1 MSPKDATISSQS
13 FEEQAETRLL
23 LYLWDLGGVEQEVKK
38 GDLNK
43 KLIRGKE
50 KSAKYSSIYDRLEE
64 AGAIARQKKGSSFT
78 VSLTNTGLQM
88 LSKGLQAPE
97 FQFGGN
103 QVGSAVANGLL
114 KWIRSVGDGIS
125 VSEAKSPE
133 VAQIES
139 YDEFKQVSL
148 DVYDRLNRDYNLENL
163 VPIYRIRRE
172 IGDRLTRSNFNEW
185 LLEMQ
190 ANDIV
195 QLQGGSLPDSDTSK
209 IEDSIETE
217 LSGLR
222 CYVKRLTD

>member
-13 FEEQAETRLL
+13 FEEQAQTRLL
-23 LYLWDLGGVEQEVKK
+23 LYLWDLGGIEQEVKK

-64 AGAIARQKKGSSFT
+64 AGAIALKKKGSSFT

-88 LSKGLQAPE
+88 LAEGLQAPE

-125 VSEAKSPE
+125 VSEEKSPE
-133 VAQIES
+133 AAQIES
-139 YDEFKQVSL
+139 YDEFKQLTL
-148 DVYDRLNRDYNLENL
+148 DVYDRLNQDYNLENL

-172 IGDRLTRSNFNEW
+172 IGDRITRSNFNEW
-185 LLEMQ
+185 LRQMQ
-190 ANDIV
+190 AQGIFL
-195 QLQGGSLPDSDTSK
+195 LQGGEMLDITPDK
-209 IEDSIETE
+209 AEDSIKTSLGE
-217 LSGLR
+217 LRYYATHLNN
-222 CYVKRLTD
+222 

>member
-1 MSPKDATISSQS
+1 MSPKDATISLQS
-13 FEEQAETRLL
+13 FEEQAQTRLL
-23 LYLWDLGGVEQEVKK
+23 LYLWDLGGIEQEVKK

-64 AGAIARQKKGSSFT
+64 AGAIALKKKGSSFT

-88 LSKGLQAPE
+88 LAEGLQAPE

-125 VSEAKSPE
+125 VSEEKSPE
-133 VAQIES
+133 AAPIES
-139 YDEFKQVSL
+139 YDEFKQLTL
-148 DVYDRLNRDYNLENL
+148 DVYDRLNQDYNLENL

-172 IGDRLTRSNFNEW
+172 IGDRITRSNFNEW
-185 LLEMQ
+185 LRQMQ
-190 ANDIV
+190 AQGIFL
-195 QLQGGSLPDSDTSK
+195 LQGGEMLDITPDK
-209 IEDSIETE
+209 AEDSIKTSLGE
-217 LSGLR
+217 LRYYATHLNN
-222 CYVKRLTD
+222 